1 MLLRVREGQLNA
13 FHPFLSFLNT
23 NKQCHDQMVLCV
35 RRDLLAVS
43 IVLWGSEVSLSKK
56 NSSLSH
62 SAARCGCAASAQ
74 LRFARKN
81 LS

>member
-56 NSSLSH
+56 KTPACLT
-62 SAARCGCAASAQ
+62 ARPDVVVPP
-74 LRFARKN
+74 LR
-81 LS
+81 S